1 MNKVN
6 QAFTEITGFRA
17 QDIIGRTPPK
27 MLRSDKHSS
36 SFYFGIQREL
46 FRKGRWSGGEIW
58 SKKAN
63 GEIYPEWLSVTTIKD
78 EQGGEITHYVHVGGH
93 DITEQKRSEE
103 QLKFQA
109 YHDPLTGLP
118 NRELLGDR
126 IEVALAYSVRH
137 KKKLAIIFVDL
148 DNFKYV
154 NDTAGHHVGG
164 DVFLQEIASIIKD
177 SCRDEDTVA
186 RIGGDEFVILLPDVD
201 SEASAENVAKRI
213 FDSLSETIVING
225 YRLMPGASM
234 GGMAFFPKDGGDN
247 VTALLRSADTA
258 MYYAKQQGGKGH
270 YAKYNSKMDVVS
282 IDKTG
287 IEADIR
293 RGLRNNEF
301 LVYYQP
307 IVSLSDGCVKGF
319 EALIR
324 WRREDGSMT
333 LPGDFIDVAEQS
345 LLIHDL
351 GEFVLRETCQ
361 TMERMAEKG
370 GYGHL
375 SYSVNVSSRQFQN
388 HGFPNK
394 VKSILDSVNITP
406 PHKLILEI
414 TENTVVKD
422 IKAAIKT
429 MRTIKN
435 FGVRMSLDDFGTG
448 YSSLM
453 YLQEFPVSILK
464 IDRTFT
470 KDVFKSTDQQHI
482 VDAIVSLAKNFNML
496 VIAEGVENLSQIE
509 YLKQIKCDFIQAFI
523 LPNLCQRRK

>member
-1 MNKVN
+1 
-6 QAFTEITGFRA
+6 
-17 QDIIGRTPPK
+17 
-27 MLRSDKHSS
+27 
-36 SFYFGIQREL
+36 
-46 FRKGRWSGGEIW
+46 
-58 SKKAN
+58 
-63 GEIYPEWLSVTTIKD
+63 
-78 EQGGEITHYVHVGGH
+78 
-93 DITEQKRSEE
+93 
-103 QLKFQA
+103 
-109 YHDPLTGLP
+109 
-118 NRELLGDR
+118 
-126 IEVALAYSVRH
+126 
-137 KKKLAIIFVDL
+137 
-148 DNFKYV
+148 
-154 NDTAGHHVGG
+154 
-164 DVFLQEIASIIKD
+164 
-177 SCRDEDTVA
+177 
-186 RIGGDEFVILLPDVD
+186 
-201 SEASAENVAKRI
+201 
-213 FDSLSETIVING
+213 
-225 YRLMPGASM
+225 
-234 GGMAFFPKDGGDN
+234 
-247 VTALLRSADTA
+247 
-258 MYYAKQQGGKGH
+258 MYYAKQQGKGH

-370 GYGHL
+370 YGHL

-406 PHKLILEI
+406 HKLILEI

-429 MRTIKN
+429 MRTIKK
-435 FGVRMSLDDFGTG
+435 FWCSD
-448 YSSLM
+448 
-453 YLQEFPVSILK
+453 VS
-464 IDRTFT
+464 
-470 KDVFKSTDQQHI
+470 
-482 VDAIVSLAKNFNML
+482 
-496 VIAEGVENLSQIE
+496 
-509 YLKQIKCDFIQAFI
+509 
-523 LPNLCQRRK
+523 